1 MSAAAADVF
10 TSFEFVAT
18 GPFTDP
24 TWASPYTATFSTGN
38 AETRGIPQFYISGAN
53 SWHVL
58 VNTTA
63 AVTFE
68 TLPNTLSFFVRTENA
83 TDDATVRVLDTT
95 GADVIMPLVATTM
108 FQQINIDLNPGD
120 ALIETVLIESAA
132 GGNIT
137 GGDAV
142 IDDLTFGYSG
152 FGFAGATDDIDCAVA
167 ETLEFFCVLT
177 NTGNAVATVGG
188 TVQVMNNTEV
198 SGSGTLYA
206 VPGST
211 LADGSTFASVTI
223 SAGTVSTANTLDVT
237 VEAAGTT
244 STITT
249 TYDTIIY
256 ERASDFATIAAA
268 YQTFDIFGEASSF
281 VIDAA
286 GVISGQS
293 ANCVLAGQVTI
304 INAAFNVYDVSV
316 DVTDTA
322 ACAVGTGTY
331 NGLGLSADDMVMDDA
346 FIFGAFTTDMAI
358 AGQAV
363 K

>member
-1 MSAAAADVF
+1 M
-10 TSFEFVAT
+10 
-18 GPFTDP
+18 
-24 TWASPYTATFSTGN
+24 
-38 AETRGIPQFYISGAN
+38 
-53 SWHVL
+53 
-58 VNTTA
+58 
-63 AVTFE
+63 
-68 TLPNTLSFFVRTENA
+68 RTENA
-83 TDDATVRVLDTT
+83 TDDATIRVLDTT
-95 GADVIMPLVATTM
+95 GADVIVPLVANDV
-108 FQQINIDLNPGD
+108 FQQINIDLDPGD
-120 ALIETVLIESAA
+120 PLIESVLIESAA

-152 FGFAGATDDIDCAVA
+152 FGFAGATDDINCAVA
-167 ETLEFFCVLT
+167 ETLEFACVLSD
-177 NTGNAVATVGG
+177 TGTGAPVATVGG
-188 TVQVMNNTEV
+188 TVQVTNNTEV

-211 LADGSTFASVTI
+211 LADGSTSAALTI
-223 SAGTVSTANTLDVT
+223 SAGTASTANTLDVT

-249 TYDTIIY
+249 TYDTIY

-268 YQTFDIFGEASSF
+268 YQTFDIFGEMSAF
-281 VIDAA
+281 AIDAA

-293 ANCVLAGQVTI
+293 VNCLLAGQVTI
-304 INAAFNVYDVSV
+304 INAAFNVYDVSI

-331 NGLGLSADDMVMDDA
+331 NGLGLSADDMALDDA
-346 FIFGAFTTDMAI
+346 FIFVAFTADMAI